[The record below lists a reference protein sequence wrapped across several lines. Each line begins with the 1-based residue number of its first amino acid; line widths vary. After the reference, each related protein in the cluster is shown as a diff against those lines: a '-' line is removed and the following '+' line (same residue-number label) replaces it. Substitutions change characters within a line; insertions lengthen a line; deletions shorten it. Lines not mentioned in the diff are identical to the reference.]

1 MKKVRFFQSIH
12 LKFVLI
18 YVLLI
23 LIAMQII
30 GVYFVRQLEKEL
42 VNNFTNSLTERV
54 GLLAYNIEQE
64 LEKTRN
70 DTSPTLEED
79 LEVVLRDFASMQGI
93 SSKDILEV
101 RVIDPNRRIIG
112 TSNPN
117 PEQIVGKKINDL
129 TVTNALLAGTSSNK
143 VYRKSGDRIRVLT
156 VPIRLQDDVG
166 GNASTNPNN
175 RESLQSEQE
184 ILGAVYLIAT
194 MEPVYEQMRKINSI
208 FASGTVISLV
218 ITALLGVFLAQTITR
233 PMSEMRKQALEM
245 AKGNFSRKAKVYGY
259 DEIGQLAL
267 TFNNL
272 TRKLQEAQATTE
284 GERRKLSSVL
294 AHMTDGV
301 IATDRKGRVILIN
314 DPAAS
319 MLNVSR
325 ETVLSEPIVTL
336 LGLDETHTFESL
348 LANQD
353 SLILDF
359 STKTEPF
366 ILRATVSAIQKETGF
381 INGIIIV
388 LHDITEQE
396 KIDQDRREFVAN
408 VSHELRTP
416 LTTMRSYLDA
426 LAEGAWQ
433 DKEIAPSFLHVT
445 QTETERMIR
454 LVNDLLQLSKLDSE
468 DYRFSRD
475 PVNFV
480 KFYHYIIDRFE
491 MTIEQGITFVRELPD
506 EAIYVAVDQDKITQV
521 LDNIISNAIK
531 YSPEGGTI
539 TFSIEQHTHEIVVSI
554 KDQGMGIPKS
564 NLSKIFERFYRV
576 DKARTRKL
584 GGTGLGLA
592 IAKEIIEAHD
602 GRIWAE
608 SKEGV
613 GTSIYFTLPIESEN
627 DEEWE

>member
-129 TVTNALLAGTSSNK
+129 AVTNALLAGTSSNK

-506 EAIYVAVDQDKITQV
+506 EAVYVAVDQDKITQV